1 MQGLIG
7 KCKAFWWAAKL
18 AFARFYYGNPA
29 KKLKIIGVTGTNGK
43 TTTTTLLYKVATLL
57 GHKSGLIGTVE
68 ILVNGEK
75 FVPKGIVPATT
86 PDSVT
91 LTKVFHA
98 MVEAG
103 CEYVFMEVSSHA
115 VEQNRIVGI
124 KFEGGIFINLT
135 HDHLDYHKS
144 FKNYFLAKK
153 KFFDS
158 LPMPSWALTN
168 ADDEHGKRMLEDTK
182 AQPFFYGFDYKKETD
197 PLDPTDRDFYADIVK
212 LDSLGTTIKVNNH
225 YLINAEL
232 IGRFNAYNLLCVFGA
247 SSLLGFDLVKVAHI
261 LENIQPPLGR
271 FERFLGKN
279 GVIGIV
285 DYAHSPDAMQNVLST
300 LNQVKGEGRIISVFG
315 CGGDR
320 DPLKRRIM
328 GKIGAELSDVAIF
341 TSDNPRSEDP
351 NKIID
356 EMRTDLSMSISEKV
370 IIMPD
375 RHEAIK
381 TACGMARSGDLV
393 AILGKGHETYQEI
406 KGVKHRFNDME
417 ELKNVLD

>member
-1 MQGLIG
+1 VTNSFKKI
-7 KCKAFWWAAKL
+7 WWSTKL
-18 AFARFYYGNPA
+18 AYARFYYGNPA

-43 TTTTTLLYKVATLL
+43 TTTTTLLYKVATIL

-75 FVPKGIVPATT
+75 FVPKGVVPATT

-91 LTKVFHA
+91 LTKVFYK
-98 MVEAG
+98 MVKAG

-115 VEQNRIVGI
+115 IEQKRIAGI
-124 KFEGGIFINLT
+124 NFEGGIFTNLT

-153 KFFDS
+153 KFFDG
-158 LPMPSWALTN
+158 LPAPSWALTN

-182 AQPFFYGFDYKKETD
+182 AEPFFYGFDYKKETD

-212 LDSLGTTIKVNNH
+212 LDSTGTTIKVNNH

-232 IGRFNAYNLLCVFGA
+232 IGRFNAYNLLCVFSA
-247 SSLLGFDLVKVAHI
+247 SSLLGFDLGKVAHI
-261 LENIQPPLGR
+261 LENIEPPLGR
-271 FERFLGKN
+271 FERFVGKN

-320 DPLKRRIM
+320 DPLKRRMM
-328 GKIGAELSDVAIF
+328 GKIGAELSGVAIF
-341 TSDNPRSEDP
+341 TSDNPRSEDQ

-356 EMRTDLSMSISEKV
+356 EMRTDLSMSLSEKV
-370 IIMPD
+370 IIIPD
-375 RHEAIK
+375 RREAIR
-381 TACGMARSGDLV
+381 TACGLAHSGDVV
-393 AILGKGHETYQEI
+393 AILGKGHETYQVI
-406 KGVKHRFNDME
+406 
-417 ELKNVLD
+417 KNVKYPFSDIDELRKVLE